1 MAFIKEENISN
12 AFTGW
17 EEYKG
22 FKYLRT
28 GDLVKREDTKCGVYL
43 DSTYCMNNLSSIN
56 EWFSHLKSEDL
67 ENGLIVFG
75 NFDSSPSYIRGD
87 SVVNASYTFL
97 RRGLDLKKVIKYAM
111 NADSLLPL
119 SREQLNNQLYAFV
132 SRFRDKE

>member
-1 MAFIKEENISN
+1 MAFIKKENIDN

-17 EEYKG
+17 EEYRG

-43 DSTYCMNNLSSIN
+43 DNTYCMSNLSSIN
-56 EWFSHLKSEDL
+56 SWFSHLKIENL
-67 ENGLIVFG
+67 ENGLIIFG
-75 NFDSSPSYIRGD
+75 NLDLSPSYLRGE
-87 SVVNASYTFL
+87 SIVNGTTGRELAP
-97 RRGLDLKKVIKYAM
+97 KKVIKHAM
-111 NADSLLPL
+111 NVDSLLSL

>member
-17 EEYKG
+17 EEYRG

-43 DSTYCMNNLSSIN
+43 DNTYCMNNLSSIN
-56 EWFSHLKSEDL
+56 TWFSHLRTENL
-67 ENGLIVFG
+67 VNGLVIFA
-75 NFDSSPSYIRGD
+75 NLDPSPSYLRGE
-87 SVVNASYTFL
+87 SIVNGSA
-97 RRGLDLKKVIKYAM
+97 RRELSIKKVIKHAM
-111 NADSLLPL
+111 NADSLLQL
-119 SREQLNNQLYAFV
+119 SREQLNNQLYAFI